1 MKIKLSHHHSWRPVW
16 VCIRGPYQT
25 IGDGCR
31 VARSLSTAEWFW
43 AKHQNENWVSQHL
56 FISRVKCLW
65 TKPTHT
71 AMDLAV
77 TLLCWCTV
85 FWEMKYKFLIKT
97 LFTQLLSAQISL
109 PLFYVFFSD
118 ILLDICVSPK
128 LSSLSLAKAYRRDWG
143 GVLVSVTLCKVWG
156 GSQEVSLRSAF
167 VFLGDAD
174 PQLLSLTS

>member
-1 MKIKLSHHHSWRPVW
+1 MKVKLSHYHSWRPVR

-25 IGDGCR
+25 LGACCR
-31 VARSLSTAEWFW
+31 VAKRLSTVEWFW
-43 AKHQNENWVSQHL
+43 AKPQSENWVSRHL

-71 AMDLAV
+71 TMDLSV

-85 FWEMKYKFLIKT
+85 FWEMKYKLLIKT
-97 LFTQLLSAQISL
+97 LFTQLLRAQISL
-109 PLFYVFFSD
+109 PLFCVLFSD

-128 LSSLSLAKAYRRDWG
+128 LSSLSLAKACRRDWG
-143 GVLVSVTLCKVWG
+143 GVPVSVTLCKVWG